1 MKEFKIEKGI
11 GLAIRNGNLPE
22 EVFQNA
28 LNSVFKELSDM
39 STDSDNLNY
48 VGLQADDHM
57 IITSCKND
65 FTIVAL
71 NRIKKALEFIKEGY
85 LIIESNVSHLAL
97 YKYKM
102 EFFDDKITLKFI
114 EVAELSELMKRVSKG
129 EEYAKFKEKILEEF
143 K

>member
-28 LNSVFKELSDM
+28 LNSVFKELTDM
-39 STDSDNLNY
+39 SSDSDDLNY
-48 VGLQADDHM
+48 VGLQGDDHM

-71 NRIKKALEFIKEGY
+71 NRVKKALGFIKEGY
-85 LIIESNVSHLAL
+85 LIIESNVSHLAI

-102 EFFDDKITLKFI
+102 EFFNDKIRLKFI
-114 EVAELSELMKRVSKG
+114 KGCELNE
-129 EEYAKFKEKILEEF
+129 
-143 K
+143 

>member
-1 MKEFKIEKGI
+1 MKEFKIEKGV

-28 LNSVFKELSDM
+28 LNSVFKELTDM
-39 STDSDNLNY
+39 SNDSDDLNY

-65 FTIVAL
+65 FTIAAL
-71 NRIKKALEFIKEGY
+71 NRIKKSLGFIKEGY
-85 LIIESNVSHLAL
+85 LIIESNVSHLAI

-102 EFFDDKITLKFI
+102 EFFNDKITLKFI
-114 EVAELSELMKRVSKG
+114 EGDELY
-129 EEYAKFKEKILEEF
+129 EEDKK
-143 K
+143 